1 MNIDSSKSLSNKA
14 YDKYKRNPEARAF
27 YKSAA
32 WQKVRIIIL
41 QRDNYLCQEC
51 LKNNKLTVAN
61 TVHHIEPLL
70 DNWDKGLDEEN
81 LEAICESCH
90 NKEHPEKGSGKSK
103 EVKQSKVRVHKPKTN
118 REIV

>member
-1 MNIDSSKSLSNKA
+1 MSINNKALNNKA

-32 WQKVRIIIL
+32 WQKVRLIIL

-51 LKNNKLTVAN
+51 LKNDRLTIAN
-61 TVHHIEPLL
+61 IVHHIEPLL
-70 DNWDKGLDEEN
+70 DNWDKGLEEDN
-81 LEAICESCH
+81 LESICESCH
-90 NKEHPEKGSGKSK
+90 NKEHPEKGSRKK
-103 EVKQSKVRVHKPKTN
+103 EVKQSKVRIHKPKTN